1 MQLLG
6 SNAKLPQTGVDPEHA
21 VSLVQLLAAELAAMQ
36 TSGAFAAHRWTHL
49 PVPHDP
55 QLPPSEQSVVLV
67 VAVVV
72 VWVVVVVLVV
82 VTQSTSFWQLPHA
95 VQQRW

>member
-6 SNAKLPQTGVDPEHA
+6 SPAKLPQTGVDPEHA
-21 VSLVQLLAAELAAMQ
+21 ASLVQLLPAELAAMQ
-36 TSGAFAAHRWTHL
+36 TSGAPAAHRWTHL

-55 QLPPSEQSVVLV
+55 QLAPSEPQRVVLV

-82 VTQSTSFWQLPHA
+82 VTQSTSL
-95 VQQRW
+95 